1 MTEMVRKDIQ
11 MSKKLN
17 EMTQRL
23 PEIIRKEGGE

>member
-1 MTEMVRKDIQ
+1 MVRKDIQ